1 MENIRTTPVMPMG
14 KLRGQPLEEMTTPY
28 LMWLLSQDAI
38 RFKYRK
44 LMRQAL
50 DVLAHRFAK
59 FDKLVEE
66 LTPREQPKEYW
77 KIKEAAATIRQ
88 KRKEDRQR
96 REKAPAPSVEAAPET
111 LPDASYYVRQA
122 RRQQIDPNDVS
133 DLV

>member
-14 KLRGQPLEEMTTPY
+14 KLRGQPLGEMTTPY

-50 DVLAHRFAK
+50 DVLAQRFAQ

-77 KIKEAAATIRQ
+77 KMKEAVATIRQ
-88 KRKEDRQR
+88 TRKEDRQR
-96 REKAPAPSVEAAPET
+96 LKQRAVPLAEPVPEAF
-111 LPDASYYVRQA
+111 PDASYFVRQA
-122 RRQQIDPNDVS
+122 RQQRIDLNDVS
-133 DLV
+133 DLI